1 METTVEG
8 EVKRKK
14 KKKPERSLVLI
25 QAHKQSAYFYELDI

>member
-14 KKKPERSLVLI
+14 KTERSLVLI
-25 QAHKQSAYFYELDI
+25 QAHKQSTNFYELDI